1 MNAALELFLDS
12 FWDILLP
19 GLLVTI
25 PLTAISFTFALVISV
40 IVGLI
45 QFANVPFLTQVARF
59 YIWIIRGTPLLVQL
73 FIVFYGLPHVGILID
88 PFVAAVVVFSINEGA
103 YCSETMRAA
112 LESVPKGQLEAGL
125 CAGMSWTQTIWRIVL
140 PQAFRTA
147 FPTLGNSLIS
157 MVKDTSLA
165 ANITVTEMFM
175 TTQRIVARTYEPLLL
190 YVEVGLIYLIFCTVL
205 TKLQTA
211 GEKRLQRY
219 GKR

>member
-1 MNAALELFLDS
+1 
-12 FWDILLP
+12 
-19 GLLVTI
+19 
-25 PLTAISFTFALVISV
+25 
-40 IVGLI
+40 
-45 QFANVPFLTQVARF
+45 
-59 YIWIIRGTPLLVQL
+59 
-73 FIVFYGLPHVGILID
+73 
-88 PFVAAVVVFSINEGA
+88 
-103 YCSETMRAA
+103 MRAA
-112 LESVPKGQLEAGL
+112 LESVPTGQLEAGL
-125 CAGMSWTQTIWRIVL
+125 TSGMTYMQTMRRIIL

-211 GEKRLQRY
+211 GEKRLNTY
-219 GKR
+219 GRR